1 MENFSLQP
9 LGKMLVVLGVVILL
23 IGLFLMFFDRVP
35 MIGKL
40 PGDIIIRRKNFT
52 FFFPLTSMIVIS
64 LLLTLVLWIIGKF
77 RGG

>member
-9 LGKMLVVLGVVILL
+9 LGKMLVVLGAVILL

-77 RGG
+77 RGS